1 MRLSSVSWLALGG
14 AIGLVAVACGTSS
27 DISEFEPL
35 AQDAA
40 VDAPDDGSPPPLG
53 NFGDGGGRDDDAA
66 PPPNDDGGAC
76 ATVAA
81 EAKLTPV
88 NLVVMYDRSGSMGD
102 TNEHPSYDPA
112 KRWIPVGEAMKAFF
126 GDPSSAGMNAAL
138 TFFPDLA
145 NSCNGGDYETAVVAR
160 TPLPSSSLVTTIAN
174 AGPKG
179 DTPTRAAIAGA
190 IVQAKALRGAHPDE
204 KTVIVLVT
212 DGEPYGC
219 GINNDTQSNAEAQ
232 LVAQDVAKV
241 ASEVATYVIG
251 IGPSVGN
258 LQAVATAGGTTAFQV
273 EVGNAAKTTS
283 DLLVAMNAIRGN
295 VVQCDFDIPAPPDG
309 RKLDFDK
316 VFVTFT
322 PSSGAPKSLPYSADC
337 SDPTGWHF
345 DDAKAPKK
353 VLLCASTCDTVR
365 ADPAGKIN
373 VGFACENRPDVPTP
387 VK

>member
-1 MRLSSVSWLALGG
+1 MRVSNVLGMALGG
-14 AIGLVAVACGTSS
+14 AVGVVAIACGSGS
-27 DISEFEPL
+27 GISEFETIDRNQS
-35 AQDAA
+35 AQNET
-40 VDAPDDGSPPPLG
+40 DGDPPPVG
-53 NFGDGGGRDDDAA
+53 NFDDDAGRDGA
-66 PPPNDDGGAC
+66 VQPPSDDGGAC

-102 TNEHPSYDPA
+102 TNENPSYDPA

-126 GDPSSAGMNAAL
+126 GDPSSAGLNASL
-138 TFFPDLA
+138 KFFPDLN
-145 NSCNGGDYETAVVAR
+145 NSCTGSDYETPDVAR
-160 TPLPSSSLVTTIAN
+160 TALPSSNLVTTVAD
-174 AGPKG
+174 AKPKG
-179 DTPTRAAIAGA
+179 DTPTRAAVAGA
-190 IVQAKALRGAHPDE
+190 IVQAKAIRDAHPDE

-219 GINNDTQSNAEAQ
+219 GIYNDTQSNAEAQ

-241 ASEVATYVIG
+241 VSEVNTYVIG

-273 EVGNAAKTTS
+273 EVGSAPKTTS
-283 DLLVAMNAIRGN
+283 DLLDAMNAIRGN
-295 VVQCDFDIPAPPDG
+295 LARCDFDIPAPPDG

-322 PSSGAPKSLPYSADC
+322 PGNGTPETLPYSADC
-337 SDPTGWHF
+337 SDPNGWHF
-345 DDAKAPKK
+345 DDPKAPKK
-353 VLLCASTCDTVR
+353 VLLCTSTCDTVR
-365 ADPAGKIN
+365 ADKAGKIN
-373 VGFACENRPDVPTP
+373 VAFACEKRPDAQ